1 MPNPTIGIYHPSV
14 GVINYR
20 PFIFSFSFI
29 LIFPLIP
36 VDCADMTNMQ
46 NQSFTVAD
54 YLLTRLKQL
63 NVTDV
68 FQIPGDYV
76 KHFTQALEYF
86 DGVNAVGAVNELDA
100 AYAADAYGRTRGL
113 GAVSLQYGV
122 STFSALNAIAGA
134 YVEYS
139 PVVVIS
145 ACPGADA
152 RQITKMYDV
161 LYHHSTGNMA
171 ADQQIYEHVTVGAI
185 TLSTSVGAPEKI
197 DNLLIAAITHNRP
210 VYIACYKEVW
220 GEPCP
225 RPSNIP
231 LQPIVTKSDPLALE
245 NAVATA
251 WTQILAA
258 KNPLIFAG
266 VELLRFGLS
275 DLLQQIIDASGILYT
290 TTTEGKTVLDEKGD
304 KFIGTYSDAASIKS
318 VQELVTAADCF
329 LTFGTIITDDYL
341 VFIESKYPD
350 MVLATTQ
357 QIRAG
362 YFIYKNV
369 TMKDFMEAL
378 LAKFKANKKYPLN
391 TIAPPPPAY
400 PEPWRSN
407 SDPIWNGQPDVITYN
422 RFFQHSMKFLQDN
435 DLLKDIVITLGVSS
449 SLYVA
454 TNAYGLYQNSF
465 IGSAA
470 WQCIGF
476 ETGAA
481 SGAQLGSG
489 KRAWTIAGD
498 GGFMMICQSLSTLAR
513 NKLNA
518 VIFVISNG
526 VYAIEQVYVDMT
538 SFEPG
543 PEHKFDAFDILPKWD
558 YLALAKAF
566 GANGY
571 SVNTVTQLN
580 AVLEKI
586 KNTMDKPTLVEV
598 VIPEKDLPGQMKR
611 LGLE

>member
-1 MPNPTIGIYHPSV
+1 
-14 GVINYR
+14 
-20 PFIFSFSFI
+20 
-29 LIFPLIP
+29 
-36 VDCADMTNMQ
+36 MTKKQ
-46 NQSFTVAD
+46 TQPFTVAD

-63 NVTDV
+63 NVTEV

-86 DGVNAVGAVNELDA
+86 DGVTAIGAINELDA

-134 YVEYS
+134 YVEFS

-161 LYHHSTGNMA
+161 LYHHSTGNME
-171 ADQQIYEHVTVGAI
+171 ADQEIYAHVTVGAI
-185 TLSTSVGAPEKI
+185 TLSTSVGAAEKI
-197 DNLLIAAITHNRP
+197 DNLLIAAITHKRP

-225 RPSNIP
+225 RPSNTP

-245 NAVATA
+245 NAISMA
-251 WTQILAA
+251 WTQITEAG
-258 KNPLIFAG
+258 KPLIFAG
-266 VELLRFGLS
+266 TEVLRFGLA
-275 DLLQQIIDASGILYT
+275 DLLQQIIDASGFLYT
-290 TTTEGKTVLDEKGD
+290 TTSQGKTVLDERGD
-304 KFIGTYSDAASIKS
+304 KFIGTYSDAASIHS
-318 VQELVTAADCF
+318 VHEVVTAADCV
-329 LTFGTIITDDYL
+329 LTFGTIMTDDYL
-341 VFIESKYPD
+341 IFIESQYAN
-350 MVLATTQ
+350 MVLATTT

-362 YFIYKNV
+362 YFIYENV

-378 LAKFKANKKYPLN
+378 LEKFRNDNCYPLN
-391 TIAPPPPAY
+391 TVAPPQPAY

-407 SDPIWNGQPDVITYN
+407 SDPVWNDQPDVITYN

-435 DLLKDIVITLGVSS
+435 NLLKDIVITLGVSS

-465 IGSAA
+465 LGSAA

-498 GGFMMICQSLSTLAR
+498 GGFMMVCQSLSTLAR
-513 NKLNA
+513 NNLDA

-526 VYAIEQVYVDMT
+526 VYAIEQVYVDMS
-538 SFEPG
+538 SFNPG
-543 PEHKFDAFDILPKWD
+543 PKNKFDTFDILPKWD

-586 KNTMDKPTLVEV
+586 KNITDKPTLVEV
-598 VIPEKDLPGQMKR
+598 VIPEKDLPGQMRR
-611 LGLE
+611 LGSEGVPPLKLESDEK